1 MNRLPLIEPKKKPN
15 KNNPNQIDIIA
26 KSQKKIFSPENEN
39 DKEKSN
45 IFGKNYDI
53 AINYY
58 TRNIN
63 NDKDNTT
70 FLIKRA
76 ICYLAKGYYTLALK
90 DALKTIEIDNTFSKG
105 YYIASLCYLEMYDIE
120 NAEKFSQNKNKRLKA
135 LIDKNKKD
143 LYLKTKKYKSY
154 PLYMKFLKEL
164 YKYNAFFPKLEIHFY
179 TDDYRGVLAK
189 SNILKDEIIM
199 TIPKECLISLEDALE
214 TNYGKKIGEFMYNEL
229 NSPKHCLLSSF
240 LLYEEKN
247 PKYKYYF
254 DLLPKD

>member
-120 NAEKFSQNKNKRLKA
+120 MQKNFRKIK
-135 LIDKNKKD
+135 IKD
-143 LYLKTKKYKSY
+143 
-154 PLYMKFLKEL
+154 
-164 YKYNAFFPKLEIHFY
+164 
-179 TDDYRGVLAK
+179 
-189 SNILKDEIIM
+189 
-199 TIPKECLISLEDALE
+199 
-214 TNYGKKIGEFMYNEL
+214 
-229 NSPKHCLLSSF
+229 
-240 LLYEEKN
+240 
-247 PKYKYYF
+247 
-254 DLLPKD
+254 